1 MMICDYLP
9 SQISAIC
16 GISISAILWLVGG
29 IDISLTW
36 LFVFCVIDYITG
48 TCSAFRQGQWTSK
61 VGGKGIVKKLL
72 IFLFV
77 VLAHGIDEV
86 CHIDY
91 IRQAVIIAYII
102 NESGSILE
110 NIETLGYGKV
120 IPPILRHGLKLLKM
134 KNESILDQN
143 SDLSHNINQK

>member
-9 SQISAIC
+9 SQISAVC
-16 GISISAILWLVGG
+16 GISISSVLWLVGG

-36 LFVFCVIDYITG
+36 LFIFCVIDYITG

>member
-9 SQISAIC
+9 SQISAVC
-16 GISISAILWLVGG
+16 GISISSVLWLVGG

-120 IPPILRHGLKLLKM
+120 IPPVLRHGLKLLKM

>member
-16 GISISAILWLVGG
+16 GTSISSILWLAGG

-36 LFVFCVIDYITG
+36 LFIFCVIDYITG

>member
-1 MMICDYLP
+1 MIICDYLP

-110 NIETLGYGKV
+110 NIEALGYGKV

>member
-16 GISISAILWLVGG
+16 GISISSILWLVGG
-29 IDISLTW
+29 VDISLTW

-72 IFLFV
+72 IILFV

-86 CHIDY
+86 CRIDY

>member
-16 GISISAILWLVGG
+16 GISISSILWLVGG

-48 TCSAFRQGQWTSK
+48 TCSAFRQGQWT
-61 VGGKGIVKKLL
+61 
-72 IFLFV
+72 
-77 VLAHGIDEV
+77 DEV

-110 NIETLGYGKV
+110 NIEALGYGKV

>member
-16 GISISAILWLVGG
+16 GISISSMLWLAGG

-36 LFVFCVIDYITG
+36 LFIFCVIDYITG
-48 TCSAFRQGQWTSK
+48 TWSAFRQGQWTSK

-120 IPPILRHGLKLLKM
+120 IPPILRHGLKFLKM
-134 KNESILDQN
+134 KNETILDQN

>member
-1 MMICDYLP
+1 MIICDYLP

-134 KNESILDQN
+134 KNESISDQN

>member
-1 MMICDYLP
+1 MIICDYLP

>member
-36 LFVFCVIDYITG
+36 LFIFCVIDYITG

-110 NIETLGYGKV
+110 NIEALGYGKV

>member
-1 MMICDYLP
+1 MIICDYLP

-36 LFVFCVIDYITG
+36 LFIFCVIDYITG

-134 KNESILDQN
+134 KNESMLDQN

>member
-1 MMICDYLP
+1 MICDYLP

-16 GISISAILWLVGG
+16 GISISSILWLVGG
-29 IDISLTW
+29 VDISLTW

-86 CHIDY
+86 CRIDY

>member
-110 NIETLGYGKV
+110 NIEALGYGKV

>member
-16 GISISAILWLVGG
+16 GISISSILWLVGG

-91 IRQAVIIAYII
+91 IRQAVIIAYRA
-102 NESGSILE
+102 SSML
-110 NIETLGYGKV
+110 
-120 IPPILRHGLKLLKM
+120 P
-134 KNESILDQN
+134 
-143 SDLSHNINQK
+143 

>member
-16 GISISAILWLVGG
+16 GISISSILWLAGG

-48 TCSAFRQGQWTSK
+48 TWSAFRQGQWTSK

-120 IPPILRHGLKLLKM
+120 IPPILRHGLKILKM

>member
-1 MMICDYLP
+1 MIICDYLP

-36 LFVFCVIDYITG
+36 LFIFCVIDYITG

>member
-9 SQISAIC
+9 SQISAVC
-16 GISISAILWLVGG
+16 GISISSVLWLVGG

-48 TCSAFRQGQWTSK
+48 TLSAFRQGQWTSK

-120 IPPILRHGLKLLKM
+120 IPPVLRHGLKLLKM

>member
-16 GISISAILWLVGG
+16 GISISSILWLVGG

-48 TCSAFRQGQWTSK
+48 TLSAFRQGQWTSK

-77 VLAHGIDEV
+77 VLAHGLDEV

-91 IRQAVIIAYII
+91 VRQAVIIAYII

-120 IPPILRHGLKLLKM
+120 IPPVLRHGLKLLKM
-134 KNESILDQN
+134 KNESVLDQN

>member
-16 GISISAILWLVGG
+16 GISISSILWLIGG

-36 LFVFCVIDYITG
+36 LFIFCVIDYITG
-48 TCSAFRQGQWTSK
+48 TLSAFRQGQWTSK

-110 NIETLGYGKV
+110 NIETLGYGRV

>member
-16 GISISAILWLVGG
+16 GISISSILWLAGG

-36 LFVFCVIDYITG
+36 LFIFCVIDYITG
-48 TCSAFRQGQWTSK
+48 TWSAFRQGQWTSK

-120 IPPILRHGLKLLKM
+120 IPPIFRHGLKLLKM

>member
-1 MMICDYLP
+1 MIICDYLP

-16 GISISAILWLVGG
+16 GISISSILWLVGG

-36 LFVFCVIDYITG
+36 LFIFCVVDYITG

>member
-16 GISISAILWLVGG
+16 GISISSILWLAGG

-36 LFVFCVIDYITG
+36 LFIFCVIDYITG

-120 IPPILRHGLKLLKM
+120 VPPILRHGLKLLKM